1 MHRDARPCRRWRPY
15 GSPPYSF
22 KSLKFGQFWVSV
34 WGQGPPMRKVLS
46 IWLKY
51 PADENLPQFGPSW
64 PTMTQ
69 IKNQRLAWKRCRNP
83 VLSFTQF
90 FSFHLIEN
98 ADRLLWGGKPKTKG
112 EHNLIAVSTEKGTH
126 RGSIYVWREYNELRR
141 KSMLWVPSSLSRFK
155 KDGVIDVLS
164 HNMDLRVIWTISI
177 FWSVT
182 TGGRF
187 WHQDG

>member
-1 MHRDARPCRRWRPY
+1 MHRDARPCRWWRPY

-69 IKNQRLAWKRCRNP
+69 IKNQRLEKMPQSGSQFYAIFFFSSDWKCRSPTLGRKTKNQGRTQFNCSFNRKRNP
-83 VLSFTQF
+83 SR
-90 FSFHLIEN
+90 FHF
-98 ADRLLWGGKPKTKG
+98 
-112 EHNLIAVSTEKGTH
+112 
-126 RGSIYVWREYNELRR
+126 VWREYDESRR

>member
-15 GSPPYSF
+15 GSPPYSSNLSNLANF
-22 KSLKFGQFWVSV
+22 GCLSGGRVPRWGKFYQFDRNTPQMKIYHNSVSHDLRWRKLKT
-34 WGQGPPMRKVLS
+34 
-46 IWLKY
+46 
-51 PADENLPQFGPSW
+51 N
-64 PTMTQ
+64 
-69 IKNQRLAWKRCRNP
+69 AWKRCRNP

-98 ADRLLWGGKPKTKG
+98 ADRLLWGGKPKSKG

-126 RGSIYVWREYNELRR
+126 RGSIYVWREYDESRR